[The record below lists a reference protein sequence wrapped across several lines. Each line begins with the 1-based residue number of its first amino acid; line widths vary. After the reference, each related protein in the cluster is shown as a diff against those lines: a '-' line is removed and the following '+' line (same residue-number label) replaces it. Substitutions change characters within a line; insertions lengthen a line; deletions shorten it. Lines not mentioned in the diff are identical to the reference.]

1 MKPLKDIVDDR
12 PYGVV
17 VEIDKPEDCTLS
29 IQNLSDPVLVT
40 SEMSDDVGAILV
52 DPATETDEVYILP
65 RGTGKKINVGNFET
79 PKIQHIYAITNFKIS
94 EFSLNIPFDILKI
107 PGFSLNMKI

>member
-1 MKPLKDIVDDR
+1 MTSKVILKLLKDIVDDR

-52 DPATETDEVYILP
+52 DPATDTDEIYILP
-65 RGTGKKINVGNFET
+65 KGTGIKFLCGQFLKEIFGQNFT
-79 PKIQHIYAITNFKIS
+79 YICHVKAKRIAR
-94 EFSLNIPFDILKI
+94 L
-107 PGFSLNMKI
+107 

>member
-65 RGTGKKINVGNFET
+65 KGTGKNLNVGIFEI
-79 PKIQHIYAITNFKIS
+79 PKIQPKYAF
-94 EFSLNIPFDILKI
+94 EILKT
-107 PGFSLNMKI
+107 PEFNPNMPI

>member
-1 MKPLKDIVDDR
+1 MTSKVILKLLKDIVDDR

-52 DPATETDEVYILP
+52 NPATETDEIYILP
-65 RGTGKKINVGNFET
+65 KGTGKKIFVEKFLNFRNLT
-79 PKIQHIYAITNFKIS
+79 YLCH
-94 EFSLNIPFDILKI
+94 
-107 PGFSLNMKI
+107 

>member
-52 DPATETDEVYILP
+52 DPATEPDEIYILP
-65 RGTGKKINVGNFET
+65 KGTGKNLNVGNFEI
-79 PKIQHIYAITNFKIS
+79 PKIQPKYAI
-94 EFSLNIPFDILKI
+94 
-107 PGFSLNMKI
+107 

>member
-1 MKPLKDIVDDR
+1 MTSNDLRWSSKVILKPFKDIVDDR

-29 IQNLSDPVLVT
+29 IQNLSGPVLDT

-52 DPATETDEVYILP
+52 DPATDTDEIYILP
-65 RGTGKKINVGNFET
+65 KGTGKYFDVENF
-79 PKIQHIYAITNFKIS
+79 
-94 EFSLNIPFDILKI
+94 
-107 PGFSLNMKI
+107 

>member
-52 DPATETDEVYILP
+52 DPATETDEIYILP
-65 RGTGKKINVGNFET
+65 KGIGNKNLCGKF
-79 PKIQHIYAITNFKIS
+79 F
-94 EFSLNIPFDILKI
+94 
-107 PGFSLNMKI
+107 PGKNSWD

>member
-52 DPATETDEVYILP
+52 DPATETDEIYILP
-65 RGTGKKINVGNFET
+65 KGTGKNFNVGNFRIPEIQ
-79 PKIQHIYAITNFKIS
+79 PKYAIKRRKESRGYKIQ
-94 EFSLNIPFDILKI
+94 FDRR
-107 PGFSLNMKI
+107 SDQ

>member
-1 MKPLKDIVDDR
+1 MMFYHLYDLWWPQNDPKCHLETLKDIVDDR

-52 DPATETDEVYILP
+52 DPATETDEIYILP
-65 RGTGKKINVGNFET
+65 KGNGI
-79 PKIQHIYAITNFKIS
+79 K
-94 EFSLNIPFDILKI
+94 
-107 PGFSLNMKI
+107 

>member
-52 DPATETDEVYILP
+52 DPATETDEIYILP
-65 RGTGKKINVGNFET
+65 KGTGKIL
-79 PKIQHIYAITNFKIS
+79 IS
-94 EFSLNIPFDILKI
+94 EILKF
-107 PGFSLNMKI
+107 PKFNLNMSLQILKSQNSA

>member
-1 MKPLKDIVDDR
+1 MTYGHFESLKDIVDDR

-52 DPATETDEVYILP
+52 DPATDTDEIYILP
-65 RGTGKKINVGNFET
+65 KGTGKNFYVG
-79 PKIQHIYAITNFKIS
+79 K
-94 EFSLNIPFDILKI
+94 ILKYQNFTYI
-107 PGFSLNMKI
+107 CHVKAKRIARL